1 MGEQENIAA
10 VEKGFEAFNNGDMAT
25 LAPLIAEDATQHIP
39 GKSQFAGDYNGRDE
53 MLALY
58 GRLAETT
65 NGTFRAVL
73 LKTEAEGDDKV
84 IATYQGE
91 GQHGDKSLNTTNRLE
106 FTLEDG
112 QYVRLV
118 DNPDDLDHWDDF
130 WG

>member
-1 MGEQENIAA
+1 MGEQENIAL

-25 LAPLIAEDATQHIP
+25 LAPLIAEDATQYVP

-58 GRLAETT
+58 GRLAETS

-73 LKTEAEGDDKV
+73 QKTEAEGDDKV

-91 GQHGDKSLNTTNRLE
+91 GQRDDKTLHTKNRLE
-106 FTLEDG
+106 FTIKGD

-118 DNPDDLDHWDDF
+118 DNPDDLANWDDF